1 MGRTMLAVLVTL
13 GSVVVTAAALATA
26 LRVPAPQLD
35 DDPWEKRLWDVAF
48 AALAPVA
55 LLWILCLASSS
66 PGIRA
71 FAAGWG
77 VIAAQAAWLLRA
89 DRPGDDPGPGGG
101 DPPPPPPPEPP
112 VDWAALERELADLV
126 GTR

>member
-1 MGRTMLAVLVTL
+1 M
-13 GSVVVTAAALATA
+13 GSVVVTAAAVTIA
-26 LRVPAPQLD
+26 LRLPPPQLHD
-35 DDPWEKRLWDVAF
+35 EPEEKRLWDVAF
-48 AALAPVA
+48 AALTAVA

-89 DRPGDDPGPGGG
+89 PRPGDDPGPGGG
-101 DPPPPPPPEPP
+101 GPPPPAPPPGPP
-112 VDWAALERELADLV
+112 VDWAALEGEVADLV